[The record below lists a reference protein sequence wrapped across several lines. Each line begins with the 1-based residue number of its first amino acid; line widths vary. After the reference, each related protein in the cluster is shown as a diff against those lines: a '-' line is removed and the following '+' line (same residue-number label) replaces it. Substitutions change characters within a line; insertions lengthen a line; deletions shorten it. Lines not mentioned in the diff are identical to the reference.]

1 MKRIDETKLTD
12 YVMGE
17 LDASARAEVE
27 AAMAED
33 EQLRSQCEE
42 LQRTLNLLQEPQL
55 QPVLGQERREALRA
69 AAREPQAVAV
79 GSAVGSD
86 GAAAASGSGKGRLLQ
101 FPGIKYAAAFLIFG
115 GALVVWSEKYGVS
128 PYSPET
134 SQLAT
139 LDRLGYSQEP
149 SQSLEAMGYVG
160 GSADSAPESEIPLT
174 LAPLMELGYAEN
186 KPALGGGSGGRLGK
200 DSKIGNER
208 GTYKGPGDSV
218 SQPLAPGAVVLSATG
233 GSPTN
238 GLSPF
243 DLGEFGQESGT
254 PSAELGALWIAPDA
268 AVSVQPPT
276 IGYMTIPGSA
286 SSSELQESVLP
297 DPTLGPLVQ
306 LERERDDLRDKF
318 RQPDQGL
325 ADPSTPSAPTTLST
339 PASPSPAG
347 GETLAWDKPAD
358 VGLLSRTESV
368 YENESLK
375 RALDDLE
382 DGTADSRNRF
392 YEEPEMDADSE
403 EGAYFDDFADGD
415 LRGRIENI
423 RGTYEDRLR
432 KQHEEPICTLT
443 DGYGRRYIDA
453 QVIEHLHPAHP
464 QESPQDMFFRFYGDN
479 PEVFSRFESLS
490 TFAADVDTASYP
502 MARNYLV
509 HDQLPPKAAIRT
521 EEFLNYFDYAMPAPT
536 EEDFT
541 VYLNASET
549 VFGEDRLLV
558 SIGVKAREVV
568 ASERPPMNLVFV
580 LDKSG
585 SMAGE
590 RMELVKEALMLLVDQ
605 IRDTD
610 TIGLVTF
617 DSTGHVVLEPT
628 QGHERYRIRKAIRSL
643 TTGGSTNAGQGL
655 ALGYGLMEKVYDPK
669 SINRVVLASDGVA
682 NTGETDQTRILKNV
696 TERAEARIDL
706 TTLGVGMGNHNDVFL
721 EQLANQG
728 NGSCHYLDDVE
739 EAERVLVEGFLGTM
753 ITVARDVKIQVEFDE
768 KQVLRWRQLG
778 YENRSLAH
786 QDFRNDAVDAGEVG
800 SGHEVVALYEV
811 QAAKE
816 AAADGELVTVRLRW
830 KPEGSEKAVERSFTL
845 DFAGASGRWELAP
858 VRLRQQAVVAQYAEV
873 LRRSVHSRTDSYE
886 QLVAEA
892 SRLVKELSGETEVS
906 ELRDMIRRT
915 RDLARW
921 TAPDD
926 RISMLVEEAR
936 RQRLLEAEL
945 AMAAEEVDVEELLN
959 QVRQQNRD
967 LEGQLQ
973 EILQRD

>member
-33 EQLRSQCEE
+33 EQLRTQCEE

-55 QPVLGQERREALRA
+55 QPVLGQDRREALRA
-69 AAREPQAVAV
+69 AAREPQAAAV

-115 GALVVWSEKYGVS
+115 GALVVWSEKYGGERFE
-128 PYSPET
+128 PAT
-134 SQLAT
+134 SQAAA
-139 LDRLGYSQEP
+139 LDALGYGGGH
-149 SQSLEAMGYVG
+149 SQSMEAMGYVG
-160 GSADSAPESEIPLT
+160 GSADSAPESEIPLSLT
-174 LAPLMELGYAEN
+174 PIMELGYAAET
-186 KPALGGGSGGRLGK
+186 KPALGGGAGGRLGK
-200 DSKIGNER
+200 DSKVGKER

-218 SQPLAPGAVVLSATG
+218 P
-233 GSPTN
+233 N
-238 GLSPF
+238 GNVAW
-243 DLGEFGQESGT
+243 DFGQGVGT
-254 PSAELGALWIAPDA
+254 PEAQLGALMVAPDA
-268 AVSVQPPT
+268 AAPVQTPT
-276 IGYMTIPGSA
+276 IGYMSTPGSA
-286 SSSELQESVLP
+286 SSSELQESMLP
-297 DPTLGPLVQ
+297 DPTLGPLGQ
-306 LERERDDLRDKF
+306 LEKEGDDLRDKL
-318 RQPDQGL
+318 RQRDQGL
-325 ADPSTPSAPTTLST
+325 AESSTPSAPAT
-339 PASPSPAG
+339 PGAPKTSSDG
-347 GETLAWDKPAD
+347 QQWDRLAKDDEQAA
-358 VGLLSRTESV
+358 LLSRTENL
-368 YENESLK
+368 Y
-375 RALDDLE
+375 
-382 DGTADSRNRF
+382 
-392 YEEPEMDADSE
+392 DADMGLALEALGYNGLVE
-403 EGAYFDDFADGD
+403 EDASGAYFDDFGDGD
-415 LRGRIENI
+415 TRGRIENI
-423 RGTYEDRLR
+423 RGAYEDRLR

-443 DGYGRRYIDA
+443 DGYGRRYVDA
-453 QVIEHLHPAHP
+453 QVIDHLHPAHP
-464 QESPQDMFFRFYGDN
+464 QETPQDMFFRFYGDN

-509 HDQLPPKAAIRT
+509 NDQLPPKAAIRT

-536 EEDFT
+536 EDDFT
-541 VYLNASET
+541 VYLNAGET
-549 VFGEDRLLV
+549 VFGDDRLLV
-558 SIGVKAREVV
+558 SIGVKAREVL
-568 ASERPPMNLVFV
+568 ANERPPMNLVFV

-590 RMELVKEALMLLVDQ
+590 RMQLVKDALMLLVDQ

-643 TTGGSTNAGQGL
+643 STGGSTNAAQGL

-696 TERAEARIDL
+696 TERAEARVDL

-721 EQLANQG
+721 EQLADQG

-753 ITVARDVKIQVEFDE
+753 ITVARDVKIQVEFE
-768 KQVLRWRQLG
+768 EEQVLRWRQLG

-811 QAAKE
+811 QPSKNASAE
-816 AAADGELVTVRLRW
+816 GNLVTVRLRW
-830 KPEGSEKAVERSFTL
+830 KPEGSEKAVERSYSL
-845 DFAGASGRWELAP
+845 DLAAASSRWELAP

-892 SRLVKELSGETEVS
+892 TRLVKELSGEAEVS

-945 AMAAEEVDVEELLN
+945 AMAAHEVDVEELLE

-973 EILQRD
+973 DILQRD

>member
-79 GSAVGSD
+79 GSAVGAD

-115 GALVVWSEKYGVS
+115 GALVVWSEKYDVS

-134 SQLAT
+134 SQVAT

-218 SQPLAPGAVVLSATG
+218 SK
-233 GSPTN
+233 GSVAWDFEQGP
-238 GLSPF
+238 
-243 DLGEFGQESGT
+243 GT
-254 PSAELGALWIAPDA
+254 PEAQLGALMVLPDA
-268 AVSVQPPT
+268 AVPSENPT
-276 IGYMTIPGSA
+276 IGYMTTPGSA
-286 SSSELQESVLP
+286 STAELNGSPMPEFPLQEFNLTPS
-297 DPTLGPLVQ
+297 GPLEVVE
-306 LERERDDLRDKF
+306 LERLRDDLAAKTRKRDG
-318 RQPDQGL
+318 D
-325 ADPSTPSAPTTLST
+325 
-339 PASPSPAG
+339 ASI
-347 GETLAWDKPAD
+347 
-358 VGLLSRTESV
+358 LSRTENL
-368 YENESLK
+368 Y
-375 RALDDLE
+375 
-382 DGTADSRNRF
+382 
-392 YEEPEMDADSE
+392 DADMDVALEALGYNGFVE
-403 EGAYFDDFADGD
+403 EVEEDASGAYFDDFLDGD
-415 LRGRIENI
+415 FRARTENI
-423 RGTYEDRLR
+423 LGAYGERLG
-432 KQHEEPICTLT
+432 QPQEPICTLT

-892 SRLVKELSGETEVS
+892 SRLVKELSGEAEVS